1 MNRIILSGNLTR
13 DPEVRYAQNGTA
25 YARMGIAVNRT
36 YSKEKITDFF
46 NMTAFNKTAEF
57 CGNYLKK
64 GSRVV
69 VEGSLQTT
77 NYENKDGVKV
87 NSVEVMI
94 ENIEFG
100 DNKRQGGDDDNYSSR
115 KSSGNDYSKSYSKRR
130 EQTSSKKNS
139 DYDDFGGEPLD
150 PDDTPF

>member
-100 DNKRQGGDDDNYSSR
+100 DSKRQGGDDDNYSSR